1 MYIYIYIYTC
11 VYIYIHVYIYIY
23 TWWFGPLKVS
33 FSMGWRL
40 AISSPT
46 ATRCAKHSDETPCEV
61 NQILESMG
69 ATQYGVGTAT
79 LEAQVTSSG
88 RVHCADGHKQS
99 SSPYLQTAT
108 WPGQVFK

>member
-1 MYIYIYIYTC
+1 M
-11 VYIYIHVYIYIY
+11 YIYIHVYIYIYMCIYIY

-69 ATQYGVGTAT
+69 ATQYG
-79 LEAQVTSSG
+79 

-99 SSPYLQTAT
+99 SSPCLQTAT